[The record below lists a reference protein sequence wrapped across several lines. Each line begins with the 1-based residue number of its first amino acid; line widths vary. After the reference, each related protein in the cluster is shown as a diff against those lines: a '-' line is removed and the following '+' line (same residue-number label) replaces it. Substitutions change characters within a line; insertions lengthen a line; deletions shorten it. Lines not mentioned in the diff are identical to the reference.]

1 MSPPHHR
8 LPWSAASANERIF
21 NTSFFCD
28 NMRLKSPLPLPSSQ
42 KSRRP
47 HKCPT
52 SYLLQIHLVNP
63 LSRSR
68 PGFSQQVVRLLTAF
82 DKLQRLWMTFFCE
95 FTKSYH
101 SKRLDF

>member
-52 SYLLQIHLVNP
+52 SYLLQLHLVYP
-63 LSRSR
+63 LSMSR
-68 PGFSQQVVRLLTAF
+68 PGFSQQVVRLLTGF
-82 DKLQRLWMTFFCE
+82 DKFQRLWMTFLASLPRVI
-95 FTKSYH
+95 KASA
-101 SKRLDF
+101 